1 MTKADGTLELCQ
13 KYMNCMEE
21 IKKRVEVVRTVLL
34 RRLNV
39 MYVATTAETVALQL
53 RKILELIALASLV
66 ANSEEYDRIKSN
78 IAKEWNA
85 KRILKVLREINPN
98 FYPQPSEQV
107 FKGKTTEGQS
117 IYDTPLIESG
127 FLTQEDFVALY
138 DKCSRLMHADNP
150 FSEDQQGDLVKFLNA
165 EAPRYLRQITTLL
178 NHHHVHPVD
187 DDRMF
192 ITVMQDGKDGNV
204 KMFEFRK
211 VGASSDILLHD

>member
-1 MTKADGTLELCQ
+1 
-13 KYMNCMEE
+13 MEE
-21 IKKRVEVVRTVLL
+21 IKKRVEVERTVLL
-34 RRLNV
+34 GRLNV
-39 MYVATTAETVALQL
+39 MYVTTTAETVALQL
-53 RKILELIALASLV
+53 RKILDLIALASLV
-66 ANSEEYDRIKSN
+66 ANREEYHRIKSN

-85 KRILKVLREINPN
+85 KHILKVLRELNPN

-127 FLTQEDFVALY
+127 FLTKEDFVALY

-150 FSEDQQGDLVKFLNA
+150 FSEDQQGDLVKFLNV
-165 EAPRYLRQITTLL
+165 EAPRYLQQITTLL

-192 ITVMQDGKDGNV
+192 LSVMQDSKDGNANV
-204 KMFEFRK
+204 FEFRK
-211 VGASSDILLHD
+211 VGESSDILRQN